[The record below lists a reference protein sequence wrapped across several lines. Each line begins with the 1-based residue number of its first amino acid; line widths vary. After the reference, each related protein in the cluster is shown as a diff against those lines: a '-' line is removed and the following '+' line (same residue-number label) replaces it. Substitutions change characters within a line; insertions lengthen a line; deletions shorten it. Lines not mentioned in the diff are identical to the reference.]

1 MSLYR
6 DVKRNACQA
15 TFSALFRFFYLKYA
29 RARQALREVE
39 LEAEQEQPEEEEEEE
54 KVEKQRR
61 EPSK

>member
-39 LEAEQEQPEEEEEEE
+39 LEAEQEQPDEKEEE
-54 KVEKQRR
+54 KVEEQRR
-61 EPSK
+61 DPSK

>member
-1 MSLYR
+1 MSPYS

-39 LEAEQEQPEEEEEEE
+39 LEAEQEQPVEEEE
-54 KVEKQRR
+54 KVEEQRR
-61 EPSK
+61 DPSK